1 MRPALQINDLT
12 LGYDGHAAV
21 HHLCGTFMEGSL
33 TALVGPNG
41 AGKSTLLNALTGQMR
56 PLSGQVHRA
65 AGISRIAYLPQQSEI
80 DRAFPIS
87 VIELVSLGAWH
98 RIGATG
104 GADAAVYEDAINA
117 LRAVG
122 LEGFQAR
129 ASGSLSVGQ
138 LQRALFARV
147 LLIDAPV
154 ILLDEPFNAIDA
166 RTTRDLIG
174 VVRSWHRER
183 RTVIAV
189 LHDLEQ
195 VRRDFPECLLLARE
209 AVAWG
214 ATADVLLP
222 GNLARA
228 QRLAECWDERAP
240 WCTQGTAR

>member
-1 MRPALQINDLT
+1 MKPALQLHDLT

-21 HHLCGTFMEGSL
+21 HHLCGAFMEGSL

-56 PLSGQVHRA
+56 PLSGRVERA
-65 AGISRIAYLPQQSEI
+65 ANVARIAYLPQQSEI
-80 DRAFPIS
+80 DRAFPLS
-87 VIELVSLGAWH
+87 VVELVSLGAWH

-104 GADAAVYEDAINA
+104 AGGVA
-117 LRAVG
+117 LRRDALKALHAVG
-122 LEGFQAR
+122 LEGFRDR
-129 ASGSLSVGQ
+129 ALGSLSVGQ

-147 LLIDAPV
+147 LLVDAPL

-166 RTTRDLIG
+166 RTTRDLIQ

-195 VRRDFPECLLLARE
+195 VRRDFSDCLLLARE

-214 ATADVLLP
+214 ATADVLVTE
-222 GNLARA
+222 NLVRA
-228 QRLAECWDERAP
+228 QRLAERWDENEP
-240 WCTQGTAR
+240 WCARGAAS

>member
-1 MRPALQINDLT
+1 MQAALRIDDLT

-21 HHLCGTFMEGSL
+21 HHLCGAFMEGSL

-56 PLSGQVHRA
+56 PLSGRVHRA
-65 AGISRIAYLPQQSEI
+65 TNISRIAYLPQQAEI
-80 DRAFPIS
+80 DRTFPIR

-104 GADAAVYEDAINA
+104 GVDAALWEDAIKA
-117 LRAVG
+117 LQAVG
-122 LEGFQAR
+122 LEGFHDR
-129 ASGSLSVGQ
+129 APGSLSVGQ

-166 RTTRDLIG
+166 RTTRDLIE

-195 VRRDFPECLLLARE
+195 VRRDFPECLLLARK

-214 ATADVLLP
+214 ATGDVLVP
-222 GNLARA
+222 ENLAHA
-228 QRLAECWDERAP
+228 QQLAEHWDERAP
-240 WCTQGTAR
+240 WCTPGTAR